1 MTKKCPQCSSIM
13 RPVIFDAGLD
23 IKVNSLHC
31 DNCQFNVTEAKE
43 LKKLKKFKGKS
54 VEEIFGYKKTKS
66 S

>member
-1 MTKKCPQCSSIM
+1 M